1 MKTKILA
8 LLLLSAGF
16 SSCSKFLEEKPLAEV
31 ALDQH
36 YKNLYDVQAAIAGM
50 YSGFQIEMVGKG
62 NLDNNKDN
70 FLEKYLYWGEYR
82 ADNFDRAISYTK
94 DFIDEIV
101 LNSLTPTNQF
111 SDWSGLYTVISR
123 TNLNIKYIPRAAELD
138 SRITPEMLND
148 YLAQCYALRA
158 MCYFY
163 LVRVW
168 GDAPIWLEPY
178 EDINQPAEKARESK
192 DKILNEVIIPDLE
205 KAYSLIN
212 KDAKSPLWTL
222 GAGGVCAIMA
232 DAYMWKKDYSNAKI
246 WIEKLFLAKSPTGV
260 NYGGINET
268 NLQETASWKAIFT
281 SPLLSK
287 ETIWS
292 VNWDYTKNGCACMQ
306 TSWAPNNKQIV
317 VDEDVFAN
325 LFLPQTTD
333 GRSPDIRPQQT
344 LDIYFGLP
352 SNKRDRFIKWYP
364 TEANP
369 TKADPWLAANQE
381 LPVYLT
387 MYRLSDMYL
396 LYAEALNGLGDKAN
410 AVKYLNFIR
419 KRARL
424 AEYDVNDAQLAT
436 AYQLETAILN
446 ERRVELFGEGKRWF
460 DLVRTGRVKEVMDP
474 ILKRRQEDAG
484 SLDKPGFL
492 DPQNRVYWPLNR
504 SVMNANNLL
513 VQNPGYTD

>member
-8 LLLLSAGF
+8 LLLLSISLG
-16 SSCSKFLEEKPLAEV
+16 SCNKHLDERPLAEV

-36 YKNLYDVQAAIAGM
+36 YKNLNDVQAAMAGM
-50 YSGFQIEMVGKG
+50 YSGFQLEMVGKG
-62 NLDNNKDN
+62 NLNDNKEN

-111 SDWSGLYTVISR
+111 SDWSGLYTAISR
-123 TNLNIKYIPRAAELD
+123 ANFNIKYIPQAAALD
-138 SRITPEMLND
+138 SRITPEMLKD

-178 EDINQPAEKARESK
+178 EDITKPAEKPRESK
-192 DKILNEVIIPDLE
+192 DKILAEVIIPDLE
-205 KAYSLIN
+205 KAYSLMD
-212 KDAKSPLWTL
+212 KEAKNPLWTI
-222 GAGGVCAIMA
+222 GAGGVCAMIA
-232 DAYMWKKDYSNAKI
+232 DAYMWKSDYANAKT
-246 WIEKLFLAKSPTGV
+246 WIEKLFLTKSPTGT

-268 NLQETASWKAIFT
+268 NLQDAATWKSIFT
-281 SPLLSK
+281 NPGASK

-292 VNWDYTKNGCACMQ
+292 IHWDYLKNGCACMQ

-317 VDEDVFAN
+317 VDEDIFAN
-325 LFLPQTTD
+325 WFLPQTT
-333 GRSPDIRPQQT
+333 GSPSPDIRPQQT
-344 LDIYFGLP
+344 LDIYVGLP

-369 TKADPWLAANQE
+369 TKADPWPATNQV

-410 AVKYLNFIR
+410 AVKYLNFVR
-419 KRARL
+419 KRAKL
-424 AEYDVNDAQLAT
+424 AEYSTNDPQLAT
-436 AYQLETAILN
+436 AYQVQTALLN
-446 ERRVELFGEGKRWF
+446 ERRMELFGEGKRWF

-484 SLDKPGFL
+484 NLDKPGFL
-492 DPQNRVYWPLNR
+492 DPQRRVYWPVHRNVLN
-504 SVMNANNLL
+504 SNSLL
-513 VQNPGYTD
+513 VQSPGYTD